1 MNKDC
6 ICGYNRKDLNGFP
19 PQHQREQPG
28 LEYLINP
35 LPVSEWGKNVENWR
49 ERHETNILLTINSQ
63 RCKIN
68 ILLIVI
74 YEGKSFRHNCM
85 SKKKDKKEETWI
97 I

>member
-35 LPVSEWGKNVENWR
+35 LPVSEWGEKCGK
-49 ERHETNILLTINSQ
+49 L
-63 RCKIN
+63 
-68 ILLIVI
+68 
-74 YEGKSFRHNCM
+74 EGKARNEYSID
-85 SKKKDKKEETWI
+85 S
-97 I
+97 